1 MNTRLLRHPQF
12 RALAVTYGLSE
23 IVDWL
28 TTVALAVLVFDATHS
43 AVITTVLFV
52 ASKFIP
58 AFVAPACT
66 ARVDGIAPRRSLPIL
81 FAAQAAA
88 FAGMTALST
97 SISAVV
103 VLAAVA
109 GGAALVSR
117 ALVRASV
124 TAVLTDPD
132 ELREGNA
139 VLNVVFSSAFA
150 VGPAVAG
157 AAVAGAGAELSLV
170 LGAAVLLWM
179 ALYASLS
186 PLPLLVTDEDEAD
199 DAWWTKLGRAVS
211 HVRREPVLA
220 RLFGA
225 QAVLLVFFTMIPPI
239 EVVYARHDLGASAAG
254 FGALMAFWGIGAVA
268 GSAVFAKLSGRST
281 LSLTLGASAAIG
293 ISYFGMGVAATLPL
307 ACGLAVIG
315 GLGNGMQWIAFVTAV
330 QERTPANLQ
339 ARAMALVESLGA
351 AVPGVG
357 FVLGG
362 AIAAAASARV
372 AYVIAGIGILA
383 IIGLGAVIAR
393 GLPSA
398 EPQAQPATV

>member
-81 FAAQAAA
+81 VAAQAAA